1 LVITNDIV
9 ILAKGTNTPLPTNTS
24 IPLPTSIIGLNMPLI
39 DPRKQFKHTTPYLER
54 FIGED
59 ELIYSRAKDFNTI
72 VNRRKDFNTII
83 KILIPFDRL
92 NDFIDIFSL
101 IRPFT
106 SA

>member
-1 LVITNDIV
+1 LAITNDIV

-54 FIGED
+54 FISED
-59 ELIYSRAKDFNTI
+59 ELIYSRA
-72 VNRRKDFNTII
+72 KDFNTII

-101 IRPFT
+101 IRPST